1 MKNKIKKILVC
12 VVICI
17 ALITGI
23 MPVSAELDHNNPQS
37 VIESIID
44 YKTDSSVQN
53 WINGEISAK
62 AGISSDWYVVGLSQ
76 YGSYDF
82 SSYERALKKYLSE
95 REEYSASS
103 RQKLALALMAA
114 GSTDSYI
121 YKTLNDSIGKLGVMS
136 WVYGLHLLNNGYK
149 AQEYTTAEVI
159 SKLLSLQK
167 DDGGWLVTGKAS
179 EVDPTAMAVQALA
192 PHYSSDSAV
201 KTSVDKAISFLS
213 SAQNDNGD
221 FSSYGVP
228 NPESAAQVL
237 VTLSSLGIDA
247 KTDRRFIKNSN
258 TVFDGINTYRLQNGG
273 YSHKQ
278 GGEYSDGATVQV
290 FYSMVSYIRMQSGK
304 SGLYLLDNA
313 PKYEE
318 LEMPNTKPQNSS
330 STQQSTSTVV
340 SQTQNAV
347 GSSTQ
352 SSINPSSNDAAS
364 YTSEIVSDSVID
376 ETDSDAENSTSDD
389 LEFAE
394 KEKESLSQNKKSIS
408 YKVWVCIAI
417 VLIAVGVCI
426 WLYFGKKGNKSN
438 YLLVAG
444 LAAVAIL
451 IVLFTNFQTTDSY
464 YGSSDSEKENAIGQ
478 VTMSIVCDDIP
489 DKSAEH
495 IPNNG
500 VILENTEYSI
510 EAGDTVY
517 DILLEATQSKKIHLD
532 ISGESDA
539 VYVRGLNNIYEF
551 DFGEASGWKYK
562 VNGEE
567 PSESCGQ
574 YELTPK
580 DKIVWFYSVE

>member
-121 YKTLNDSIGKLGVMS
+121 YITLNDSIGKLGVMS

-330 STQQSTSTVV
+330 RF
-340 SQTQNAV
+340 
-347 GSSTQ
+347 
-352 SSINPSSNDAAS
+352 I
-364 YTSEIVSDSVID
+364 
-376 ETDSDAENSTSDD
+376 
-389 LEFAE
+389 
-394 KEKESLSQNKKSIS
+394 
-408 YKVWVCIAI
+408 
-417 VLIAVGVCI
+417 
-426 WLYFGKKGNKSN
+426 
-438 YLLVAG
+438 
-444 LAAVAIL
+444 
-451 IVLFTNFQTTDSY
+451 
-464 YGSSDSEKENAIGQ
+464 DSEFNYRIMQ
-478 VTMSIVCDDIP
+478 
-489 DKSAEH
+489 
-495 IPNNG
+495 
-500 VILENTEYSI
+500 
-510 EAGDTVY
+510 
-517 DILLEATQSKKIHLD
+517 
-532 ISGESDA
+532 
-539 VYVRGLNNIYEF
+539 
-551 DFGEASGWKYK
+551 
-562 VNGEE
+562 
-567 PSESCGQ
+567 
-574 YELTPK
+574 
-580 DKIVWFYSVE
+580 